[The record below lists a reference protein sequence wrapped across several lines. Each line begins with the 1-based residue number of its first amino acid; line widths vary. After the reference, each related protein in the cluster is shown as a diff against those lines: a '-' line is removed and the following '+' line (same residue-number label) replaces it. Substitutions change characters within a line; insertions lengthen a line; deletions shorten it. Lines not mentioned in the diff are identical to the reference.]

1 MVEAGTAAAVAVR
14 VEHESGDRFRLS
26 VRQHTLHLDQ
36 PEVDGGEDTAPTP
49 TELFIASLAAC
60 VGFYVHRF
68 LSRHGHQVDGLA
80 VTSEVEYATRPY
92 RVSRISLGVSG
103 VSHLPPEVQ
112 ESLLSVAARCT
123 IHNSLRQPPEVSIA
137 VSG

>member
-1 MVEAGTAAAVAVR
+1 MSQNQGVDRYQLR
-14 VEHESGDRFRLS
+14 VEYESGDKFQIA
-26 VRQHTLHLDQ
+26 VRQHSIRVDQ
-36 PEVDGGEDTAPTP
+36 PSADGGDDTAPTP
-49 TELFIASLAAC
+49 TDLFIASLAAC
-60 VGFYVHRF
+60 VGFYIHRF

-112 ESLLSVAARCT
+112 EPLLSVAARCSV
-123 IHNSLRQPPEVSIA
+123 HNSLRQPPEVSIA

>member
-1 MVEAGTAAAVAVR
+1 MEAGPGAEVAVR

-26 VRQHTLHLDQ
+26 MRQHVLHVDQ
-36 PEVDGGEDTAPTP
+36 PETDGGEDTAPTP

-123 IHNSLRQPPEVSIA
+123 VHNSLRQPPEVSIA